1 MVRPLDVDTQSAVR
15 DRRGVLPVNFLV
27 FTVKD
32 LGDGS
37 PVRIGFTD
45 YGEDV
50 VTNIID
56 AVTGLATSTSFF
68 GDESPIAGMDPVPYK
83 IGVEIDTT
91 QLVLNSLHPAV
102 VDMVRG
108 HDCRNGQVQIH
119 RGYLSLVS
127 RLLVAPPRCRRLG
140 QINGAPTTRPA
151 LGGQGNVTIKVVSAS
166 RELTRINPIK
176 AGEAFYRKRSDDR
189 WARYSGTAGEWP
201 IFWGEIEAE
210 GGA

>member
-1 MVRPLDVDTQSAVR
+1 MVRPLDVETQGAVR

-37 PVRIGFTD
+37 PVVFGFTD

-50 VTNIID
+50 SANVID
-56 AVTGLATSTSFF
+56 AVTGLSTSYEFF
-68 GDESPIAGMDPVPYK
+68 GDEAPITGMDPVPYK

-91 QLVLNSLHPAV
+91 QIVLNPLHPAV
-102 VDMVRG
+102 ADMVRG
-108 HDCRNGQVQIH
+108 HDCRNGAAQIH
-119 RGYLSLVS
+119 RGYLSLES

-140 QINGAPTTRPA
+140 QINGAPINTPA
-151 LGGQGNVTIKVVSAS
+151 LGGRGTVTLKIVSAS

-176 AGEAFYRKRSDDR
+176 AGEAFYRKRDDDR

-201 IFWGEIEAE
+201 IFWGEVEAE